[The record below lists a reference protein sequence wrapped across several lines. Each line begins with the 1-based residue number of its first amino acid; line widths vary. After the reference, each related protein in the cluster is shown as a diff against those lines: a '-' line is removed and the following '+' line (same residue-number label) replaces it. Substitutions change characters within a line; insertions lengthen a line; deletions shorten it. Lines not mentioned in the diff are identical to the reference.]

1 MKLLIG
7 CNRCDWFTLQW
18 LLGQWTCLKWD
29 GNLHVRSPFDFLWGS
44 KTEQVWGKG
53 GQGDSIRS
61 KASCNVHLLVG
72 YNRLYSSIYVI
83 MIFIIYFMFLL
94 KFSSSF
100 YHSMIWLR
108 RLREL
113 EERRSNAPRT
123 LLEMTRCM
131 FGSLAGLKA
140 KIIIWIR
147 QMDILLDTVREV
159 FSNLIH
165 VNLFEWWDLFW
176 SIWRHSASR
185 CCVRL

>member
-1 MKLLIG
+1 
-7 CNRCDWFTLQW
+7 
-18 LLGQWTCLKWD
+18 
-29 GNLHVRSPFDFLWGS
+29 
-44 KTEQVWGKG
+44 
-53 GQGDSIRS
+53 
-61 KASCNVHLLVG
+61 
-72 YNRLYSSIYVI
+72 

-165 VNLFEWWDLFW
+165 VNLFE
-176 SIWRHSASR
+176 
-185 CCVRL
+185 

>member
-1 MKLLIG
+1 
-7 CNRCDWFTLQW
+7 
-18 LLGQWTCLKWD
+18 
-29 GNLHVRSPFDFLWGS
+29 
-44 KTEQVWGKG
+44 
-53 GQGDSIRS
+53 
-61 KASCNVHLLVG
+61 
-72 YNRLYSSIYVI
+72 
-83 MIFIIYFMFLL
+83 MFLL

-165 VNLFEWWDLFW
+165 VNLFE
-176 SIWRHSASR
+176 
-185 CCVRL
+185 